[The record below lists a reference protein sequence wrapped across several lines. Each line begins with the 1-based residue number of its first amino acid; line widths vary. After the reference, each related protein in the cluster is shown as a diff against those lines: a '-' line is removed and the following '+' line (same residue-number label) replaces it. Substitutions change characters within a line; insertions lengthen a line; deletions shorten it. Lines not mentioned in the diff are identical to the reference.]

1 MSTQSPLKAK
11 TQTQQKGLKIDSVG
25 LTKMSKKGQKG
36 SKSSESTKMVYFD
49 RGGGGGGVCGGS
61 KNGQKMTFFASML
74 MPKRGRYSP
83 RHPRGVKKGGK
94 SAPWSRFWA
103 VSQGGPPI

>member
-1 MSTQSPLKAK
+1 MEK
-11 TQTQQKGLKIDSVG
+11 TLFFIIIVWDDLNYTPPHISDALFVA
-25 LTKMSKKGQKG
+25 
-36 SKSSESTKMVYFD
+36 
-49 RGGGGGGVCGGS
+49 RGGGGGGGVWGS

>member
-1 MSTQSPLKAK
+1 ML
-11 TQTQQKGLKIDSVG
+11 
-25 LTKMSKKGQKG
+25 KKGQKG
-36 SKSSESTKMVYFD
+36 SKLNESTKMVYFD
-49 RGGGGGGVCGGS
+49 RVEGGVGGS

-74 MPKRGRYSP
+74 MSKRGRYSP